1 MTKPTGLLYE
11 GKAKKVFLT
20 SDPDRL
26 IQFFKDDAT
35 AFNAK
40 KRGTIK
46 DKGILNNKI
55 SEHLFRLLETQGI
68 PTHFISRLDERSMLI
83 KKLKMIPLEVVVRN
97 RAAGS
102 LVKRLGLIKGEP
114 LSPPLLELYY
124 KNDALGD
131 PLINE
136 DHVRMMGLAKEDE
149 IQVIKKY
156 AHRINEILFPFF
168 EQRGMIL
175 VDFKL
180 EFGLKG
186 GTVYLGDEICPDTCR
201 FWDKET
207 HESMDKDRFRRD
219 LGKVEEAY
227 LEVFRRISQSS

>member
-1 MTKPTGLLYE
+1 MTKSTGLLYE

-20 SDPDRL
+20 SDPDQL

-35 AFNAK
+35 AFNAQK
-40 KRGTIK
+40 KGTIK

-68 PTHFISRLDERSMLI
+68 PTHYISRLDERSMLI

-97 RAAGS
+97 CAAGS
-102 LVKRLGLIKGEP
+102 LVKRLGLVKGEP

-124 KNDALGD
+124 KNDELGD
-131 PLINE
+131 PLIND
-136 DHVRMMGLAKEDE
+136 DHVRIMGLAKEDE
-149 IQVIKKY
+149 IQIIKKH
-156 AHRINEILFPFF
+156 AHRINEILGPFF

-180 EFGLKG
+180 EFGIKG
-186 GTVYLGDEICPDTCR
+186 GTVYLGD
-201 FWDKET
+201 
-207 HESMDKDRFRRD
+207 DRFRRD

-227 LEVFRRISQSS
+227 LEVFRRISQS